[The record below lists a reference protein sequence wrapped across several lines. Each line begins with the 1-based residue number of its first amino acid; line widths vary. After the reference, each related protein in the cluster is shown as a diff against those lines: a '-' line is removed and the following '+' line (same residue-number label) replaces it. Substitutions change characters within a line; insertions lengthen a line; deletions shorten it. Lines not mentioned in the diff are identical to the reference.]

1 MAAEVAML
9 IETSGVPEGALP
21 VEEFRAHLR
30 LGTGFGDEA
39 VQDALVGSYL
49 RAAMAAIEGRTGK
62 VLMARG
68 FELVLPD
75 WREAGEQPLPVAPV
89 VSVEAVTLVDRAGS
103 PTVLPPE
110 RWRLV
115 RDTHRPR
122 IVGAGGWLLPAVPAG
137 GQVTVAFTAGFGP
150 AWQDV
155 PVDLRQAVFLL
166 AAHYHEQRHQLEQG
180 QSAMPFGVMALV
192 ERWRTLR
199 LLGGAAR

>member
-1 MAAEVAML
+1 ML
-9 IETSGVPEGALP
+9 IETSGVPEAALP
-21 VEEFRAHLR
+21 VEAFRAHLR

-39 VQDALVGSYL
+39 VQDALLGGFL

-62 VLMARG
+62 VLIARG
-68 FELVLPD
+68 FALVLPD
-75 WREAGEQPLPVAPV
+75 WRGADEQPLPVAPV
-89 VSVEAVTLVDRAGS
+89 LAVASVTLADRAGNET
-103 PTVLPPE
+103 PVPPA

-122 IVGAGGWLLPAVPAG
+122 IVGAGGWLLPGVPVG

-150 AWQDV
+150 AWEDV
-155 PVDLRQAVFLL
+155 PADLRHAVLLL

-180 QSAMPFGVMALV
+180 ESAMPFGVMALV